1 MKTAIPAFILCFIFI
16 SCASM
21 SDYENT
27 LKNFNYP
34 NKIPGTGLIKMEDG
48 YFEQELKPGSMNMAQ
63 SSYICGAHGDLDGD
77 SVEDMA
83 SIIAVSG
90 SGDGTYYY
98 LYILVKSGEA
108 YKYKASALLGDR
120 IKIKTIKIGNKKIGI
135 QYLTHGADDEK
146 NNPTVSTTSIFALY
160 GDKIKKLK

>member
-1 MKTAIPAFILCFIFI
+1 MKTAIPALILCFIFI

-48 YFEQELKPGSMNMAQ
+48 YFEQELKPGSMSMAQ
-63 SSYICGAHGDLDGD
+63 ASYIFGAHGDLDGD
-77 SVEDMA
+77 SAEDMA
-83 SIIAVSG
+83 SVIAVSG
-90 SGDGTYYY
+90 SGEGTYYY
-98 LYILVKSGEA
+98 LYILVKSGEE

-120 IKIKTIKIGNKKIGI
+120 IKIKTIKIGNKKIGV
-135 QYLTHGADDEK
+135 QYLKHSADDEK
-146 NNPTVSTTSIFALY
+146 NNPTISTTSIYTLY
-160 GDKIKKLK
+160 GEKILKLK

>member
-1 MKTAIPAFILCFIFI
+1 
-16 SCASM
+16 M

-34 NKIPGTGLIKMEDG
+34 NKIPASGLIKMEDG
-48 YFEQELKPGSMNMAQ
+48 YFEQELKPGSLSMAQ
-63 SSYICGAHGDLDGD
+63 SSFICGAHGDLDGD

-83 SIIAVSG
+83 SVIAVSG

-98 LYILVKSGEA
+98 LYILVKSGEE

-135 QYLTHGADDEK
+135 QYLTHGAGDEK
-146 NNPTVSTTSIFALY
+146 NNPTVNATSIYALY
-160 GDKIKKLK
+160 ENKIMKLK